1 MEQEPTIQELMQRL
15 LDRMD
20 AMIAKLDQ
28 EIQQQENIVAG
39 DIKRGI

>member
-1 MEQEPTIQELMQRL
+1 MQQEQTIQELMQRL

-28 EIQQQENIVAG
+28 EIQQQENIVAS